1 MDNKDTG
8 AVTTL
13 VGVVSTFIVT
23 AGNIGLVDGI
33 GTSASLS
40 SPNGI
45 TINSSGY
52 AFITDTGNYLIRKIK
67 P

>member
-1 MDNKDTG
+1 MIGSAGTIGSTD
-8 AVTTL
+8 
-13 VGVVSTFIVT
+13 GV
-23 AGNIGLVDGI
+23 

-45 TINSSGY
+45 AVNSSGY
-52 AFITDTGNYLIRKIK
+52 YFVTDTGNYIIRQIR